1 MQMPHVQRFFFPV
14 SDFTAGAHSA
24 VAWTDA
30 RALTTLDMLARRYP
44 APFTVRSAFRRYPD
58 IHRGSGLCFSLVSE
72 KTDALRACCIESK
85 LFASVSP
92 PFFGGQAVTVTVD
105 CPPSEGCGVHI
116 FALQDALK
124 YQGLFTGPLSG
135 TLCLETRRALARLT
149 NAGGNATIVAR

>member
-30 RALTTLDMLARRYP
+30 RALTALDMLARRYP
-44 APFTVRSAFRRYPD
+44 D
-58 IHRGSGLCFSLVSE
+58 IHRNSGLCFSLVSE
-72 KTDALRACCIESK
+72 KPEALRACCIESG

-92 PFFGGQAVTVTVD
+92 PFLGGQAVTVTID
-105 CPPSEGCGVHI
+105 CPPSGDCGVHI

-124 YQGLFTGPLSG
+124 YRGFFTGPLSG

-149 NAGGNATIVAR
+149 NAGGNVTI